1 MDLAIQMEP
10 TEEEEED
17 GEPLERGRNEGGGG
31 IPRLESCA
39 AHARQVWRT
48 RTGGEGGRAGRAK
61 AATSWIVFLT
71 LSESWI
77 AVCVR
82 TDESC
87 KSEMRC

>member
-48 RTGGEGGRAGRAK
+48 RTGGVGAEQ
-61 AATSWIVFLT
+61 
-71 LSESWI
+71 
-77 AVCVR
+77 
-82 TDESC
+82 DEPKPQQVGS
-87 KSEMRC
+87 SS